1 MLIVVLIVINSYL
14 WNKTIIVL
22 FFLNEDSILNKEH
35 LRELLLVGVARHV
48 QLSPSL
54 SKCAKGVTLVIL
66 GSMTIL
72 KLVLNERLIKFS
84 DSESIFSSVRYTN
97 KILSC

>member
-35 LRELLLVGVARHV
+35 LRELRLVGCRQAC
-48 QLSPSL
+48 PAK
-54 SKCAKGVTLVIL
+54 SKFV
-66 GSMTIL
+66 
-72 KLVLNERLIKFS
+72 
-84 DSESIFSSVRYTN
+84 
-97 KILSC
+97 